1 MRFAARSASESLQ
14 SRGSAV
20 TGCCTL
26 TAMPIDRGYDP
37 GYTDCDWCKHRC
49 EERFDDVMDMY
60 SLDWCEAR
68 ADGIGHLCDACD
80 FRERPPH
87 YDYVKMIFNN
97 TKLGEAPD
105 VANRIACFAYL
116 VCYRD
121 SQSLPFPSPHSTV
134 DPHRTEP

>member
-1 MRFAARSASESLQ
+1 MRLESASEFLQ

-26 TAMPIDRGYDP
+26 LGMPSDKGYGP

-49 EERFDDVMDMY
+49 EERFDDLVDMY
-60 SLDWCEAR
+60 SLDWCLT
-68 ADGIGHLCDACD
+68 DVGYLCDACD
-80 FRERPPH
+80 FRKRPPH
-87 YDYVKMIFNN
+87 YDYVKKIFNN